1 MVSENTVVTVS
12 DDFSFDFSACAHNEY
27 SYF

>member
-1 MVSENTVVTVS
+1 MVSENTVVTAS
-12 DDFSFDFSACAHNEY
+12 DDFSFDFSACEPNEY